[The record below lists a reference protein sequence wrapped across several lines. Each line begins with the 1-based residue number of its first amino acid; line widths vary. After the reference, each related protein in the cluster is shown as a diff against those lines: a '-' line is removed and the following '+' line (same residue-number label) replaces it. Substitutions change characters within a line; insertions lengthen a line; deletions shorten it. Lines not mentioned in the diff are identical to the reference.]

1 MDEEYTFER
10 GYVIYPEAGGNDP
23 AAKAPYRDVGTG
35 LIAPGRYFEK
45 AEVDLEWEK
54 LWTRTWCWVGM
65 THDLANVGDFL
76 RFDIGRESFVIV
88 RSEPD
93 RIQAFYNVCPH
104 RGNYLV
110 TDDCGNIRNGAS
122 LYCRFHGW
130 RFNLD
135 GSLRSIKD
143 RHTFHEEVLCGTE
156 SLKEVRCETWNELVF
171 INMDRNAEPLLQYL
185 GVVVDHLDNYDFSR
199 MRIYNDVEGVIDA
212 NWKTAL
218 EAFIEFY
225 HADDTHPQVIPIT
238 STLKTQYDLY
248 DKGISRMIIPTGYS
262 GDRAANPDE
271 VTDTLQGFIA
281 FFGGKNDEY
290 SDISGGD
297 YRVAFADT
305 LRKWAKRNGHADL
318 FERLTDGQVTDDWNY
333 HLFPNVTL
341 NVFSHSLL
349 IQSWLPHAIDPE
361 KCVYRAL
368 SLVLPVKDPEQHVM
382 DPGSFAVS
390 AERGWTGSTRPDRVH
405 PQTLEE
411 WGSVLAQDVERL
423 PMIQRGI
430 RSRSY
435 DGSRLS
441 ESECRIRHYLKEVD
455 RYLGRQGAPQ

>member
-10 GYVIYPEAGGNDP
+10 GYVVYPDVPDDDP

-35 LIAPGRYFEK
+35 LIAPQRYFDTQE
-45 AEVDLEWEK
+45 ANLEWEK
-54 LWTRTWCWVGM
+54 LWTRTWCWAGV
-65 THDLANVGDFL
+65 THDLAHVGDFL

-88 RSEPD
+88 RSEAG

-110 TDDCGNIRNGAS
+110 TADSGNIRDGAS

-156 SLKEVRCETWNELVF
+156 SLKEVRCETWNEMVF
-171 INMDRNAEPLLQYL
+171 INMDQDAEPLTQYM
-185 GVVVDHLDNYDFSR
+185 GVVTHHLANYDFSR

-248 DKGISRMIIPTGYS
+248 DKGVSRMIIPTGYS
-262 GDRAANPDE
+262 GDRAAHPEE
-271 VTDTLQGFIA
+271 VSETLQGFVA
-281 FFGGKNDEY
+281 FFGGKNAEY
-290 SDISGGD
+290 AGIKGSD

-318 FERLTDGQVTDDWNY
+318 FDRLTDGQLTDDWNY

-349 IQSWLPHAIDPE
+349 IQSWTPHATDPE
-361 KCVYRAL
+361 KCTYRAL
-368 SLVLPVKDPEQHVM
+368 SLVLPVSDPNQHVM

-390 AERGWTGSTRPDRVH
+390 GEPGWTGATRPARVY
-405 PQTLEE
+405 PKTLEE
-411 WGSVLAQDVERL
+411 WGTVLAQDVERL

-455 RYLGRQGAPQ
+455 RYLGRDDNRR